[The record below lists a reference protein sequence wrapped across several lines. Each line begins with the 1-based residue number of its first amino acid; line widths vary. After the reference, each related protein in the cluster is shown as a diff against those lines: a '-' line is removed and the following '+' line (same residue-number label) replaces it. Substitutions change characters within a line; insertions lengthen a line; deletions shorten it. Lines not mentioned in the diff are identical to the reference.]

1 MQNNL
6 QPYILRALEV
16 PVPQGPARLVLIDS
30 LIRNEQQPLVL
41 WVIVTFVTRRGELRQ
56 WAKAA
61 STSSVCDLIGQSYQ
75 APNSGIRAMNGGDP
89 YPAHNKNEKSLRETE
104 RH

>member
-16 PVPQGPARLVLIDS
+16 PVPQGPACLVLIDS
-30 LIRNEQQPLVL
+30 LIGNEQQLLVL

-56 WAKAA
+56 
-61 STSSVCDLIGQSYQ
+61 
-75 APNSGIRAMNGGDP
+75 
-89 YPAHNKNEKSLRETE
+89 
-104 RH
+104 

>member
-30 LIRNEQQPLVL
+30 LIGNEQQRLVL
-41 WVIVTFVTRRGELRQ
+41 WVIVTFVTQRGELRRR
-56 WAKAA
+56 ARAA
-61 STSSVCDLIGQSYQ
+61 SVI
-75 APNSGIRAMNGGDP
+75 
-89 YPAHNKNEKSLRETE
+89 
-104 RH
+104 

>member
-30 LIRNEQQPLVL
+30 LIGNEQQRLVL

-56 WAKAA
+56 
-61 STSSVCDLIGQSYQ
+61 
-75 APNSGIRAMNGGDP
+75 
-89 YPAHNKNEKSLRETE
+89 
-104 RH
+104 